1 MLSCVVES
9 GSSFFKTNCDKTQ
22 LSQLIVLTWAEY
34 NGLEQPAQP
43 QTPQT
48 PQTTQLPQVAQTNP
62 FYMTTESALA
72 IGGAM
77 LLCMSV
83 AWVLR
88 MARIS
93 LGGSRDPES
102 E

>member
-1 MLSCVVES
+1 MIC
-9 GSSFFKTNCDKTQ
+9 GYRYDYNFYPATCDPSDANLVFGPTQ
-22 LSQLIVLTWAEY
+22 LEY
-34 NGLEQPAQP
+34 LALNKPAQP
-43 QTPQT
+43 TQTSQTPQ
-48 PQTTQLPQVAQTNP
+48 ACQTNP